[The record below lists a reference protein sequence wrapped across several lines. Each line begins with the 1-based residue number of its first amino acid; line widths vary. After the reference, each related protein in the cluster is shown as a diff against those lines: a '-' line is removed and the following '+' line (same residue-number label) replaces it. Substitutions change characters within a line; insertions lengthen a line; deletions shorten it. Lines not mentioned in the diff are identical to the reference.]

1 MTNKE
6 SILEFLEANAP
17 GGYCDDCLSEQLH
30 IEPRQQVN
38 QLCNGLA
45 HQMRLARAKA
55 NCVGCGRNKTCNTLT
70 AVPGEMLGE
79 LKATLY
85 RRTSDAL
92 EVETP
97 VSMEMRLE
105 QDPSKAI
112 VANWQRV
119 LWFCRSLWEEKHGS
133 ECTLGLADLIDE
145 LGDMGVLRRHEAI
158 MMHTIRLLRN
168 ECLYDGFAVRP
179 LDARVSCAALKV
191 IASWAENREPALWR
205 KAGPSV
211 GEAQAR

>member
-1 MTNKE
+1 MEGDLCCGCVVVFFFFQAEDGIRGLVRSRGLGDVYKRQVRGRTWRSWVGPWADREKTEGDRAMTNKE

-105 QDPSKAI
+105 PVSYTHLRAHET
-112 VANWQRV
+112 V
-119 LWFCRSLWEEKHGS
+119 L
-133 ECTLGLADLIDE
+133 DL
-145 LGDMGVLRRHEAI
+145 VC
-158 MMHTIRLLRN
+158 RLLLEKKKQKN
-168 ECLYDGFAVRP
+168 
-179 LDARVSCAALKV
+179 K
-191 IASWAENREPALWR
+191 
-205 KAGPSV
+205 K
-211 GEAQAR
+211 Q